1 MESVSVFDERSSS
14 INPLYEEKLIS
25 AKKARNF

>member
-1 MESVSVFDERSSS
+1 VFDERSSS

-25 AKKARNF
+25 AKRARSF

>member
-14 INPLYEEKLIS
+14 INPQKKLIYE
-25 AKKARNF
+25 KASRF